1 MKPEAIPTDDENL
14 TNITSEKKSQTMKKR
29 DLLSIMDLSREDVE
43 EIYEVAFDLK
53 AKHDA
58 RKATPVLAGCTLAMI
73 FEKASLRTRSTFEIG
88 IRQLGGDSIDLSNL
102 NIGMGTR
109 EAVEDI
115 ARNLDRWC
123 DLIMIRTF
131 GQDRAEVVAKEAK
144 APVINALTD
153 LEHPCQ
159 ALGDYMTL
167 MTILKVRNLEGYP
180 LAFVGDGNN
189 VCHSLMC
196 LAALLGMDFRA
207 ACPNTYEPRA
217 DYLSWATG
225 VAKKTGGSILL
236 TNDPVEAVTG
246 AKAVYTDI
254 WASMGQEH
262 EHAERERIFRPY
274 QVNAALMAKA
284 EPGAFA
290 MHDLPARRGEEITD
304 EVIDGAT
311 SIVYDQAEH
320 RLHSQKGIM
329 AWQAQKAGILP
340 YS

>member
-1 MKPEAIPTDDENL
+1 MAAPIPTAEQ
-14 TNITSEKKSQTMKKR
+14 SQSSKR
-29 DLLSIMDLSREDVE
+29 DLLSIMDLSRKDVE
-43 EIYEVAFDLK
+43 DILALAFDLK
-53 AKHDA
+53 ASLLA
-58 RKATPVLAGCTLAMI
+58 RRSTPVLAGCTLAMI

-88 IRQLGGDSIDLSNL
+88 IRQLGGNSIDLSNL

-109 EAVEDI
+109 ESVEDI

-131 GQDRAEVVAKEAK
+131 GQDRAEIVAREAK

-167 MTILKVRNLEGYP
+167 MSILGTRSLEGFP
-180 LAFVGDGNN
+180 IAFVGDGNN

-225 VAKKTGGSILL
+225 VARQTGGRVLL
-236 TNDPVEAVTG
+236 TNDPAEAVRG
-246 AKAVYTDI
+246 ARAVYTDI

-262 EHAERERIFRPY
+262 EHAERERVFRPY
-274 QVNAALMAKA
+274 QVNSALMEKA

-290 MHDLPARRGEEITD
+290 MHDLPARRGEEITN
-304 EVIDGAT
+304 EVIDGPT

-320 RLHSQKGIM
+320 RLHAQKGIM
-329 AWQAQKAGILP
+329 AWMAREAGIKR
-340 YS
+340 YE